1 MHPNTFNLVGSRS
14 GGLDQKKAFGHGRAR
29 FDNSLSY
36 VGSAASYTDI
46 RELRAIA
53 KASTSDDVA
62 VAAATVGVD
71 ASTAHGIAGQRLA
84 WGDLDERAHVGCQV
98 RHVFV
103 RQKPASRHVRRNA
116 IRDY

>member
-1 MHPNTFNLVGSRS
+1 MHPNTFNLVGSKS

-53 KASTSDDVA
+53 KASTSDAVA

-71 ASTAHGIAGQRLA
+71 ASTAQGLAGQRRG
-84 WGDLDERAHVGCQV
+84 WGIAERSHVSRQV

-116 IRDY
+116 IR